1 MKVNKQLIE
10 QKNIETLK
18 DCTAPLMQKI
28 ESNEYAN
35 DPQRINRDVN
45 EAVIEYNRK
54 ARGENKG
61 EILS

>member
-18 DCTAPLMQKI
+18 DCTSSLMQRI
-28 ESNEYAN
+28 ESNEYGN
-35 DPQRINRDVN
+35 DPERINRDVN
-45 EAVIEYNRK
+45 EAVIEYNRRAK
-54 ARGENKG
+54 GENKG